1 MKSRFIR
8 FEAALDIDDDL
19 IFPGGRELAEFA
31 QQRDLDIGEVGADDV
46 RDHDLGIDVKLHETA
61 EIRLG
66 RGCLIGMESFVLP
79 GVTVGE
85 GAIVGAGSLVTKD
98 IPAWTIATGRPAA
111 VVRHIPEK
119 P

>member
-8 FEAALDIDDDL
+8 FEAALDIDDNL

-66 RGCLIGMESFVLP
+66 RVHLQKHLINRLEVFRRKRTLAAADLADILP
-79 GVTVGE
+79 RVGSC
-85 GAIVGAGSLVTKD
+85 I
-98 IPAWTIATGRPAA
+98 
-111 VVRHIPEK
+111 
-119 P
+119 